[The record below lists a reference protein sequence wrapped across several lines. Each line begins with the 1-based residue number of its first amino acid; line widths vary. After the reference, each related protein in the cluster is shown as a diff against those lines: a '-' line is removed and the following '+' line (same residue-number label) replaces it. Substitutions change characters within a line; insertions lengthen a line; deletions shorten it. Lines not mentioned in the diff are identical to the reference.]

1 MLLTLLILGVVR
13 LARAQLV
20 TDRPFYVQWTDARNN
35 KDLLSIHFAGPR
47 TGWAVESAG
56 TILATKNGGRT
67 GRYGLAGLC
76 WMAGWKPDLAR
87 AVIIRSTICPLRNVK
102 GRNESVRSV
111 VVVQAETKIRL
122 GHPHAPNLIRQRGG
136 ERRKDMQERSLAMA
150 SLDAVV

>member
-67 GRYGLAGLC
+67 GRYGLAELC
-76 WMAGWKPDLAR
+76 WMARWKPDLAR
-87 AVIIRSTICPLRNVK
+87 AVIIRSTIC
-102 GRNESVRSV
+102 
-111 VVVQAETKIRL
+111 Q
-122 GHPHAPNLIRQRGG
+122 LI
-136 ERRKDMQERSLAMA
+136 
-150 SLDAVV
+150 